1 VQQDTRH
8 CWGAPDGEVGD
19 LGGVEGSGTIAAR
32 VVAEGGE
39 GETEVLELYLRV
51 DARCVRFSTL

>member
-1 VQQDTRH
+1 
-8 CWGAPDGEVGD
+8 VGD